1 MKMSDQLSAIS
12 LVLLLPATALIISSV
27 VGFNVPP
34 ALIHPVLVM
43 GGLTVALG
51 VNLGA
56 VLKVNAER
64 EGNHL
69 AALTIRIGA
78 KPLNLAVVGISA
90 LCCLRCSVTRSLRT
104 SVRAKSQC

>member
-1 MKMSDQLSAIS
+1 MKTSYQLSAIG
-12 LVLLLPATALIISSV
+12 LVLLLPATSLVISSV

-34 ALIHPVLVM
+34 ALINPVLVM

-51 VNLGA
+51 LNLAA

-64 EGNHL
+64 EGSHL

-78 KPLNLAVVGISA
+78 KPLNLAIVGICA
-90 LCCLRCSVTRSLRT
+90 LLLLTLLGYAFVENFRPR
-104 SVRAKSQC
+104 